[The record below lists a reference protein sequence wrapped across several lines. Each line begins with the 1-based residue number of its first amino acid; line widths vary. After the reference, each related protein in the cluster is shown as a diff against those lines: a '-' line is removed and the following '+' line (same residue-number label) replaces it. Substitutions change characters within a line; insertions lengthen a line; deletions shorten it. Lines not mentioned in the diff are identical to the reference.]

1 MDVIEN
7 VDLFRVIVGV
17 ITGIFIITYMSL
29 NKPPGAGRWDP
40 GDVDDVNYQRW
51 RSTDLKR
58 GKLNYRN

>member
-1 MDVIEN
+1 
-7 VDLFRVIVGV
+7 
-17 ITGIFIITYMSL
+17 MSL